1 VPTRIVTAR
10 LVLEALSLEEAA
22 AIRADDR
29 TGRTWASDYPTEGD
43 RVVAAVV
50 GEAGDHYD
58 ADSALGPLQI
68 RLGST
73 GEAVGGVGF
82 LSAPDTDGIVEVG
95 YGLAESAQ
103 HRGLAT
109 EALAAVLGWAAAHG
123 AAGVEAM
130 TDPDNSASHRVLER
144 CGFDQ
149 VGEVMADEGRLL
161 RWLRRLR

>member
-10 LVLEALSLEEAA
+10 LVLEALTTAEAA
-22 AIRADDR
+22 AIRSDDR
-29 TGRTWASDYPTEGD
+29 GGRSWADDYPTEGD

-58 ADSALGPLQI
+58 EGAPLGPLQI

-82 LSAPDTDGIVEVG
+82 LSAPDPDGVVEVG
-95 YGLAESAQ
+95 YGLADSVQ
-103 HRGLAT
+103 GNGYAT
-109 EALAAVLGWAAAHG
+109 EALSAVVGWAAAQG
-123 AAGVEAM
+123 VVAVEAM
-130 TDPDNSASHRVLER
+130 TAPDNVPSHRVLER
-144 CGFDQ
+144 CGFERA
-149 VGEVMADEGRLL
+149 GEIDADEGRLL